1 MYQPLHRVHCTDNAL
16 CTQLWSREHQSI
28 MRNTFHH
35 LPYDGRTV
43 VGSRGEPSAVVRE
56 PHVLHLISMLLSSF
70 HAASSACISRRMN
83 PHPPAMWPHLPNG
96 SRALFEVPRKT
107 YGPATTACSLL
118 WLNTSPPHQDVS
130 LPPTWQPY
138 RCPPPP
144 PPPPQRPLVTSQ
156 MAAVQS
162 LAAEASRVGSSKS
175 CRNYSFT

>member
-118 WLNTSPPHQDVS
+118 WLNDHFSTPPRRIITSHMAAIQMPPTNPTNNPNAS
-130 LPPTWQPY
+130 LPPRWP
-138 RCPPPP
+138 RCSPWLP
-144 PPPPQRPLVTSQ
+144 RR
-156 MAAVQS
+156 AA
-162 LAAEASRVGSSKS
+162 
-175 CRNYSFT
+175 